1 MKVLIT
7 GVAGFVGFHLANRLN
22 LKGYEILGI
31 DNLNN
36 YYDIEL
42 KQSRLKELKKKGIN
56 FSKIDIKKYND
67 LKSVFDTFEPHITVN
82 LAAQAGVRYS
92 LENPSQYV
100 DSNIIGFFNILE
112 CLKHNKYKKLF
123 FASSSSIYGNNQN
136 NKFKENHFSDFPLN
150 LYAASKKTN
159 ELMAYCYSNLF
170 ELRCVGLRFFTVY
183 GPWGRPDMMY
193 FKFTKN
199 IIEDKEIEVFGNGE
213 MWRDF
218 TYIDDV
224 VKALED
230 LIGISDDRLFDIK
243 QSSQKNQVFCKI
255 LNIGNNKPEKL
266 NDFVNILELAIGK
279 KAKKR
284 FLPVQDG
291 DVIRTSANIDEI
303 NSIINFKPKI
313 KIELGIKKFLDWYKR
328 FYNLKL

>member
-56 FSKIDIKKYND
+56 FLKIDIKKYND
-67 LKSVFDTFEPHITVN
+67 LKSVFDTFEPHVTVN

-123 FASSSSIYGNNQN
+123 LRLHLQYMVIIRITN
-136 NKFKENHFSDFPLN
+136 
-150 LYAASKKTN
+150 SKK
-159 ELMAYCYSNLF
+159 
-170 ELRCVGLRFFTVY
+170 
-183 GPWGRPDMMY
+183 
-193 FKFTKN
+193 
-199 IIEDKEIEVFGNGE
+199 IIF
-213 MWRDF
+213 
-218 TYIDDV
+218 
-224 VKALED
+224 
-230 LIGISDDRLFDIK
+230 LI
-243 QSSQKNQVFCKI
+243 
-255 LNIGNNKPEKL
+255 
-266 NDFVNILELAIGK
+266 
-279 KAKKR
+279 
-284 FLPVQDG
+284 FL
-291 DVIRTSANIDEI
+291 
-303 NSIINFKPKI
+303 
-313 KIELGIKKFLDWYKR
+313 
-328 FYNLKL
+328 